1 MKIRKN
7 ETYQLK
13 DGGTATVLM
22 NYIRKQEVLAQID
35 NGKDTPEEK
44 RMSYDDFEAIAIEAE
59 GQKTPMLA
67 GSKAAG
73 RQSASKGTPK
83 SNGQAH
89 GKQLRMRNG
98 TVATYEKK
106 GKEITYRYQGNER
119 TVSQA
124 EFDELVEN
132 KHFVLL

>member
-22 NYIRKQEVLAQID
+22 NYIRKQEVLAQVD
-35 NGKDTPEEK
+35 DGQGNPEEK

-59 GQKTPMLA
+59 GQETPMLA
-67 GSKAAG
+67 GSTA
-73 RQSASKGTPK
+73 ASKGTPK
-83 SNGQAH
+83 SNGQAA

-106 GKEITYRYQGNER
+106 GKEITYRYDGNER
-119 TVSQA
+119 TVSQD

-132 KHFVLL
+132 KHFTLL